1 MIDRVNLMEFLR
13 LVSWVLCA
21 FVCVFVMVN
30 ALQFFSH
37 RWPRLLQW
45 HSRWIGWSDSDND
58 LEAIRQVL
66 PTPSEIRQMSDDD
79 ALTWLRTLLPDNILS
94 DQLESVS
101 HTFILIPKMFL
112 NFLSEE
118 LQYLSNVSWQS
129 LETRTTRLDPRSS
142 KLEYFEYRVLSRV
155 LRVSS
160 RVLRVSSRVDRVS
173 SRVDRVSSRVV
184 RVSSRED
191 KEFIAWLIFQ
201 STVYV
206 CMSILLVYFR
216 RARSFPS
223 RDSRGSI
230 RLSVNRLAYEIDNVL
245 SLGRTSFNSELIMV
259 RFRVT
264 VLNTMLSII

>member
-101 HTFILIPKMFL
+101 HTFIVIPKMFL

-142 KLEYFEYRVLSRV
+142 KLEYFEYWVLSRV

-160 RVLRVSSRVDRVS
+160 RVVRVSSRVDRVS

-201 STVYV
+201 STCACQSCWFTFGEREVFRV
-206 CMSILLVYFR
+206 ATLEAACDSI
-216 RARSFPS
+216 
-223 RDSRGSI
+223 
-230 RLSVNRLAYEIDNVL
+230 SVNRLAYEIDNVL

-259 RFRVT
+259 HFRVT

>member
-129 LETRTTRLDPRSS
+129 LETRTTRLDPWNSNTSS
-142 KLEYFEYRVLSRV
+142 IESWVESFEFQVESFEF
-155 LRVSS
+155 
-160 RVLRVSSRVDRVS
+160 RVDRVS
-173 SRVDRVSSRVV
+173 SRVDQVSSRVV

-230 RLSVNRLAYEIDNVL
+230 RLSVNRLAYEINNVL

>member
-142 KLEYFEYRVLSRV
+142 ILKTRI

-160 RVLRVSSRVDRVS
+160 LESSPSSFKSSRSSFESSWSSFESSWSSFES
-173 SRVDRVSSRVV
+173 SRSSFESRRQRIYRLINFSKYSV
-184 RVSSRED
+184 RVHVNLVGLLSESEKFSESR
-191 KEFIAWLIFQ
+191 L
-201 STVYV
+201 
-206 CMSILLVYFR
+206 
-216 RARSFPS
+216 
-223 RDSRGSI
+223 
-230 RLSVNRLAYEIDNVL
+230 
-245 SLGRTSFNSELIMV
+245 
-259 RFRVT
+259 
-264 VLNTMLSII
+264 

>member
-21 FVCVFVMVN
+21 FLCVFVMVN

-142 KLEYFEYRVLSRV
+142 ILKTRI

-160 RVLRVSSRVDRVS
+160 LESSPSSFKSSRSSFESSWSSFESSWSSFES
-173 SRVDRVSSRVV
+173 SRSSFE
-184 RVSSRED
+184 SRRQR
-191 KEFIAWLIFQ
+191 IYRLINFLK
-201 STVYV
+201 YM
-206 CMSILLVYFR
+206 CMSILLVYFW

-223 RDSRGSI
+223 RDSRGGIRLYICKSVGLLKSIMFCPSVELLSI
-230 RLSVNRLAYEIDNVL
+230 RS
-245 SLGRTSFNSELIMV
+245 
-259 RFRVT
+259 
-264 VLNTMLSII
+264 